1 VSNPERRN
9 PLDRGQIVAAAVS
22 LADDD
27 GIAAVSMRK
36 VAARL
41 GVEAMSLYHHVAN
54 KDDLLDGMVDAV
66 TAEFMVPPDAED
78 WQAALRGRCRSAR
91 TALRRHPWAV
101 GLMDSRSSPGL
112 ATLRHHE
119 AVLASL
125 RGGGFSVAGAAHA
138 FALIDSFLYGFAL
151 QERNLPFETGDDLA
165 KMADEIVGHLP
176 PDEFP
181 RMIEMATQHVMAPGY
196 DFGDEFEHGL
206 GLVLDALER
215 TRRTEAP

>member
-1 VSNPERRN
+1 MSQINRRS
-9 PLDRGQIVAAAVS
+9 PLTRDQVVVAAVS
-22 LADDD
+22 LADED
-27 GIAAVSMRK
+27 GISAVSMRK

-66 TAEFMVPPDAED
+66 TAEFTVPTDPDWRAVV
-78 WQAALRGRCRSAR
+78 RGRCHAAR
-91 TALRRHPWAV
+91 AALRRHPWAV

-125 RGGGFSVAGAAHA
+125 RSAGFSVAGAAHA

-151 QERNLPFETGDDLA
+151 QERNLPFATGDDVA
-165 KMADEIVGHLP
+165 RMAADLVVHLP

-181 RMIEMATQHVMAPGY
+181 CMIEMATEHVMVPGY
-196 DFGDEFEHGL
+196 DFGDEFEPGL
-206 GLVLDALER
+206 ELVLDALER
-215 TRRTEAP
+215 ARASA